1 MTDSP
6 ERAAASPSGSGRWD
20 HARLALAGL
29 TPRGRAFLAAGV
41 SATTAGV
48 VLDQRDLVRIGILL
62 LALPLAAAALLTRSR
77 YRISAQRKID
87 RSRGP
92 VGSLLR
98 VEVTVHN
105 LSHFPTPLLMGQ
117 DALPPEL
124 GAAAGDG
131 ARFLLNRI
139 GSGGESTLSYAI
151 RPVQR
156 GRYVVGPLSVRLA
169 DPFGFCQ
176 ILRTFSSTDGLSI
189 LPAVVPLPTGHLG
202 GEWNAGGDNRARGI
216 RTGGEQDVTTR
227 PYVTGDDRRR
237 VHWRTTARTGE
248 LAVRREEQPW
258 QSQATLLIDTR
269 ADAHS
274 IGQPSASFEFA
285 VTAAASIAAAVVKAG
300 YGLRLIDDVGRI
312 LADAASTPGESGFA
326 VMDALADLPL
336 KAGETLLPVA
346 NRISG
351 LSTLAGRGQEAST
364 IAVLGS
370 LSGGDAE
377 ALARAAQGGVRCMAL
392 LVDSPAWMPGSSSH
406 PVATQAGT
414 AEANRDLLRLA
425 GWSVAIA
432 RPQTSIGALWQELN
446 ATDPTRLRR
455 WVG

>member
-1 MTDSP
+1 M
-6 ERAAASPSGSGRWD
+6 
-20 HARLALAGL
+20 ALAGL

-41 SATTAGV
+41 TATTCGV

-62 LALPLAAAALLTRSR
+62 LVLPLAAAAFLTRSR

-105 LSHFPTPLLMGQ
+105 LSRFPTPLLMGQ

-139 GSGGESTLSYAI
+139 GSGAESTVSYAI
-151 RPVQR
+151 RPILR

-189 LPAVVPLPTGHLG
+189 LPEVIPLPAGHLG
-202 GEWNAGGDNRARGI
+202 GEWNAGGENRARGI

-227 PYVTGDDRRR
+227 PYVTGDDRRL

-258 QSQATLLIDTR
+258 QSHATLLIDTR
-269 ADAHS
+269 AGAHS
-274 IGQPSASFEFA
+274 GGDPSSSFEFA
-285 VTAAASIAAAVVKAG
+285 VSAAASFTAAMVRSGVS
-300 YGLRLIDDVGRI
+300 LRLIDDVGRI
-312 LADAASTPGESGFA
+312 LADASRAAPGGPPGGHSDSGFA

-336 KAGETLLPVA
+336 KTGGTLLPVA
-346 NRISG
+346 DRISG
-351 LSTLAGRGQEAST
+351 LSSPPARGQEASI

-370 LSGGDAE
+370 LSPGDEE
-377 ALARAAQGGVRCMAL
+377 ALGRAAQGGVRCLAL
-392 LVDSPAWMPGSSSH
+392 LVDSPAWPPGSASK
-406 PVATQAGT
+406 AGNARGRT
-414 AEANRDLLRLA
+414 AEASRDLLRLA

-432 RPQTSIGALWQELN
+432 RPHTPIESLWQELN
-446 ATDPTRLRR
+446 AIDPTRLRR